1 MPTFEDAFQDYMSA
15 NPNRSESTNQ
25 LYNYDAKH
33 YLRDWLSR
41 PLDSITS
48 GEPGANPAAFR
59 QHDQGGIRLNGSSF
73 GTPSGHTKAG
83 FGFANSVNSRTLAG
97 RLSM

>member
-41 PLDSITS
+41 PLDSITRRDVES
-48 GEPGANPAAFR
+48 RFNQITADHGWSPANHAISHPWVCNPLR
-59 QHDQGGIRLNGSSF
+59 CG
-73 GTPSGHTKAG
+73 P
-83 FGFANSVNSRTLAG
+83 
-97 RLSM
+97 